1 MLTDESIAG
10 YFSAAANLRS
20 ETQQLLT
27 SLIECP
33 SPTGEEA
40 EFAHLLCTLM
50 QRHGLDSH
58 VNEIYEGRFNVFGT
72 LEGDRLGPTILLSGH
87 LDTSTRGDEDWL
99 QGAGWKNRAV
109 VEGDT
114 VWGNGIF
121 NMKSA
126 FASYLL
132 AIDAIRAGGR
142 DWPGRIIMAGTA
154 GEIELASV
162 DEFTGRRFDSYGVG
176 MRHALTHGLA
186 ADYHILGEPTR
197 FQVHIGNMGSA
208 WAKVTTTGSFSHTAF
223 SDGSTNAIDEMI
235 ALWTGLNEWI
245 ETHREKAQ
253 FMGVKAP
260 VNRAAIR
267 GGLAWRAAR
276 TPPTCSAYFDIRFS
290 PKMFPIDIQRSFEAA
305 VERVA
310 AERLAAP
317 PRVEWYLSRPGTVIS
332 PRQPVVQSIA
342 TAHSKVFGKTVIPT
356 FSAPVCSD
364 AIDANRYGVPTVL
377 YGVRRAG
384 GHVAKDGAKGVVT
397 RDPRGTEGESVSI
410 TDVISAAKVYALAC
424 AELLRG
430 GIPGTDSARDYEMP
444 GATEAVNT
452 PDTVSV

>member
-1 MLTDESIAG
+1 MLPNESIISYFTAG
-10 YFSAAANLRS
+10 AGLRN
-20 ETQQLLT
+20 ETQQLLA

-40 EFAHLLCTLM
+40 EFAHLLRTLM
-50 QRHGLDSH
+50 QRHGLDSR
-58 VNEIYEGRFNVFGT
+58 VDEMYEGRFNVFGT
-72 LEGDRLGPTILLSGH
+72 LEGNRPGPTLLLSGH

-99 QGAGWKNRAV
+99 EGPGWKNHAV

-132 AIDAIRAGGR
+132 AVDAIRAAGG

-162 DEFTGRRFDSYGVG
+162 DEYTGRQFDSYGIG
-176 MRHALTHGLA
+176 MRYALTHGLA

-197 FQVHIGNMGSA
+197 FQAHIGNMGSA
-208 WAKVTTTGSFSHTAF
+208 WVKITTTGSFSHTAF
-223 SDGSTNAIDEMI
+223 SEGSTNAIDEMI
-235 ALWTGLNEWI
+235 ALWNGLDEWI
-245 ETHREKAQ
+245 EKHREDAQ

-260 VNRAAIR
+260 VGRAAIR
-267 GGLAWRAAR
+267 GGLPWRAAR
-276 TPPTCSAYFDIRFS
+276 TPKHCSAYFDIRFS
-290 PKMFPIDIQRSFEAA
+290 PKLFPIDIQRSFEAA
-305 VERVA
+305 VARVA

-332 PRQPVVQSIA
+332 PMQPVVQSVA
-342 TAHSKVFGKTVIPT
+342 TAHSKVFGEALTPR
-356 FSAPVCSD
+356 FSTPVCSD
-364 AIDANRYGVPTVL
+364 AIDANRFGIPTVL
-377 YGVRRAG
+377 YGVRRAS
-384 GHVAKDGAKGVVT
+384 GHAEKADAEGVVT
-397 RDPRGTEGESVSI
+397 RDPRGTEGECVSI
-410 TDVISAAKVYALAC
+410 SDVIDAAKVYALAC

-430 GIPGTDSARDYEMP
+430 GIPGTELLRDYEMP
-444 GATEAVNT
+444 GAHYSPEL
-452 PDTVSV
+452 

>member
-1 MLTDESIAG
+1 MLTDESIIS
-10 YFSAAANLRS
+10 YFTAEAKLRS
-20 ETQQLLT
+20 EAQQLLT
-27 SLIECP
+27 SVIECP

-50 QRHGLDSH
+50 QQHGLDAH
-58 VNEIYEGRFNVFGT
+58 VNEIYEGRFNVFG
-72 LEGDRLGPTILLSGH
+72 RLQGNGVGPTVLLSGH

-99 QGAGWKNRAV
+99 HGPGWKNRAV
-109 VEGDT
+109 IEGDT

-132 AIDAIRAGGR
+132 AIDALRAAGG
-142 DWPGRIIMAGTA
+142 DFPGRIVMAGTA

-197 FQVHIGNMGSA
+197 FQAHIGNMGSA
-208 WAKVTTTGSFSHTAF
+208 WVKITTTGSFSHTAF
-223 SDGSTNAIDEMI
+223 SDGSTNAVDEMI
-235 ALWTGLNEWI
+235 ALWTGLDEWI
-245 ETHREKAQ
+245 AAHRDKAQ
-253 FMGVKAP
+253 FMGVQAP

-267 GGLAWRAAR
+267 GGMPWRAAR

-290 PKMFPIDIQRSFEAA
+290 PKMFPIDVQRSFEAA
-305 VERVA
+305 VARVA
-310 AERLAAP
+310 AGRLAAP

-332 PRQPVVQSIA
+332 PQQPVVQSVA
-342 TAHSKVFGKTVIPT
+342 TAHSKVFGKTLVPS

-364 AIDANRYGVPTVL
+364 AIDANRFGVPTVL

-384 GHVAKDGAKGVVT
+384 GQAASDGAKGVVT

-410 TDVISAAKVYALAC
+410 TDVIAAAQVYALAC
-424 AELLRG
+424 AELFRR
-430 GIPGTDSARDYEMP
+430 GIPGTEAEREFEMP
-444 GATEAVNT
+444 GATEAVT
-452 PDTVSV
+452 TSDAISV